1 MLEQPKKAWM
11 LGGTASRHPLG
22 QPAPSTPL
30 GTMGACGKDTASAQG
45 FQSLTLGPAQITGP
59 SLLPLLSLHPIRSW
73 HQHQG
78 LWKYH
83 RALPLPC
90 CLLKK

>member
-1 MLEQPKKAWM
+1 M
-11 LGGTASRHPLG
+11 LGSTASRHPLE

-30 GTMGACGKDTASAQG
+30 GAMGACGKNIASAWA

-73 HQHQG
+73 HRRQG